1 MTARNTYILLAALAL
16 ASALACGDEVAVK
29 GLTYRDA
36 KITGIEDGQLVVEIN
51 GQTVHKP
58 LESITKVTITG
69 QESLNEAEGLASKGK
84 AADAVKAYDQA
95 VDRADVDWIKQL
107 AVIRRLKALGQAPDL
122 IDRAV
127 TEWLA
132 LLDQTKEA
140 KFAVSL
146 RPTKPAAKGSKA
158 NEDAIVALEAK
169 EKALGNDSPSVS
181 EMRGLLADLY
191 RIQGEADKAKA
202 MALKMDSGKPAV
214 GQTPVVGDSPH
225 APAAQGAN
233 PEDILKT
240 AKEQIDNGGA
250 EQALSAI
257 KGAIQQFT
265 VADLPKA
272 LMLMG
277 KAQTEMA
284 KSAKG
289 EKAKE
294 LRMAAGLNFM
304 RIVTFYPTITEFS
317 AEAGYLAGKVNLEMG
332 NRAAARA
339 AFNRVVSNYSGSP
352 FAAEAAKAVGAMEKK

>member
-1 MTARNTYILLAALAL
+1 MTARNTYILFATLAM
-16 ASALACGDEVAVK
+16 ASALACGDEVTVK

-36 KITGIEDGQLVVEIN
+36 KVTGIENGQLVVEIN

-58 LESITKVTITG
+58 LESVTKVTITG
-69 QESLNEAEGLASKGK
+69 QDSLNEAEGLAAGGK
-84 AADAVKAYDQA
+84 IADAVKAYDQA
-95 VDRADVDWIKQL
+95 VDRTDMDWVKQL
-107 AVIRRLKALGQAPDL
+107 AVARRLKALGQSPDL

-140 KFAVSL
+140 KFAISL

-158 NEDAIVALEAK
+158 NEDAIAALEAK
-169 EKALGNDSPSVS
+169 EKGLANDSPSAS

-191 RIQGEADKAKA
+191 RVQGNADKAKD
-202 MALKMDSGKPAV
+202 MALKMSSGKPAA
-214 GQTPVVGDSPH
+214 GST
-225 APAAQGAN
+225 AQVSDNSHGPGADL
-233 PEDILKT
+233 EGVLKT

-250 EQALSAI
+250 ERALAGI
-257 KGAIQQFT
+257 KGAMQQFT
-265 VADLPKA
+265 VAELPKA

-277 KAQTEMA
+277 KAQMELA
-284 KSAKG
+284 KTAKG
-289 EKAKE
+289 DKAKE

-304 RIVTFYPTITEFS
+304 RVVTFYPTITELA

-339 AFNRVVSNYSGSP
+339 AFHRVVENYSSSP
-352 FAAEAAKAVGAMEKK
+352 FAAEAAKATEAMDKK